1 MSGSAS
7 DVQWFIARD
16 GTQHGPVTDAEFR
29 KIVELAHLK
38 PTDLVWRQGFT
49 DWRAASSVFPELA
62 QPEPPAPQPAQSAA
76 EPTAPA
82 AAQASVTTSVTQAP
96 TTQATVTQAPTAHT
110 PTAQAA
116 APAREPASLD
126 GSNIRTQA
134 RPASGSAPQEGRH
147 PERETSPADPMATRP
162 LGNPTVR
169 AAGPLP
175 ATGPGG
181 ATTYP
186 ADLAASRTT
195 TDSRRPELSAQQRPA
210 PPSAGRGGKVALV
223 ATGLVAMIGVGF
235 WLSSEYKDDV
245 FTYMQADDA
254 EPGRD
259 AEPQAAATTATAST
273 LAPSPVAAPET
284 TAAVQTV
291 AATPHSPEDIDRKLQ
306 SRAMWASVKQE
317 FPDWYQERI
326 AEVARLSAENKEP
339 AEITRYLVAELVTL
353 RRENA
358 KYALAASTTR
368 HKELAAAFLAN
379 LTQLSQ
385 ESGDDC
391 YEFISKGESSP
402 TIVARMD
409 DPAKS
414 AEIEAQVTAVV
425 GAIAEGRKQPAE
437 HAAPVKTDYDVLA
450 GELGRLGW
458 TQADMQLFA
467 NPKALAQAP
476 RARVCSML
484 KDWFTAHL
492 AIQDPSTQE
501 RLLFETLKPV
511 ISG

>member
-1 MSGSAS
+1 MSESAL
-7 DVQWFIARD
+7 DIQWFVARD
-16 GTQHGPVTDAEFR
+16 GKQHGPVTDAELR

-38 PTDLVWRQGFT
+38 ATDLVWRQGFT
-49 DWRAASSVFPELA
+49 DWRSASSVFPELA
-62 QPEPPAPQPAQSAA
+62 EAPAPAPKPVPAPAQPAQPAPPPAAAKPASPAPQPAPIKGSASQHYA
-76 EPTAPA
+76 Q
-82 AAQASVTTSVTQAP
+82 QASGTTPLESW
-96 TTQATVTQAPTAHT
+96 
-110 PTAQAA
+110 
-116 APAREPASLD
+116 R
-126 GSNIRTQA
+126 
-134 RPASGSAPQEGRH
+134 
-147 PERETSPADPMATRP
+147 PERETTRAEPMATRP
-162 LGNPTVR
+162 LGTPTVR
-169 AAGPLP
+169 TAGPLP
-175 ATGPGG
+175 AVGSGVPGP
-181 ATTYP
+181 ATMGSP
-186 ADLAASRTT
+186 AQRTT
-195 TDSRRPELSAQQRPA
+195 TDSRSRPSELSAQPRPEA
-210 PPSAGRGGKVALV
+210 PPASSRGRKLALV
-223 ATGLVAMIGVGF
+223 ATGLIAMTGIGF

-245 FTYMQADDA
+245 FTYMHTDDA
-254 EPGRD
+254 EPS
-259 AEPQAAATTATAST
+259 ATATANVV
-273 LAPSPVAAPET
+273 PSATPAT
-284 TAAVQTV
+284 TAAVQTMV
-291 AATPHSPEDIDRKLQ
+291 TASHSPEDIDRKLQ
-306 SRAMWASVKQE
+306 SRGMWVSVKQE
-317 FPDWYQERI
+317 FPDWYQARV
-326 AEVARLSAENKEP
+326 AEVARLSAENKEQ
-339 AEITRYLVAELVTL
+339 AEINHYLVTELVAL

-368 HKELAAAFLAN
+368 HKELATAFLAN

-402 TIVARMD
+402 AIVHRLD
-409 DPAKS
+409 DPKKS
-414 AEIEAQVTAVV
+414 AEIEAQVVAVV
-425 GAIAEGRKQPAE
+425 GAIAEGKKQPAE

>member
-7 DVQWFIARD
+7 DIQWFIARD
-16 GTQHGPVTDAEFR
+16 GKQHGPVTDAELK
-29 KIVELAHLK
+29 KIVELTHLK

-49 DWRAASSVFPELA
+49 DWRAAAAVFPELA
-62 QPEPPAPQPAQSAA
+62 GPKTPASPPIRDTGSAA
-76 EPTAPA
+76 QPSAELKSTSPALDPTPIKGS
-82 AAQASVTTSVTQAP
+82 ASQ
-96 TTQATVTQAPTAHT
+96 HY
-110 PTAQAA
+110 QAA
-116 APAREPASLD
+116 ADRAPQQDTWRAEREPT
-126 GSNIRTQA
+126 RTE
-134 RPASGSAPQEGRH
+134 PI
-147 PERETSPADPMATRP
+147 TTRP
-162 LGNPTVR
+162 LGTPTVR
-169 AAGPLP
+169 TAGPLP
-175 ATGPGG
+175 APAPNAASNTPGLSVTGPVTAGRG
-181 ATTYP
+181 AAP
-186 ADLAASRTT
+186 ATLGSPAPRPSP
-195 TDSRRPELSAQQRPA
+195 DSRRPADLSSQPRPE
-210 PPSAGRGGKVALV
+210 PPATSRGRKLALV
-223 ATGLVAMIGVGF
+223 ATGLLAMTGAGA
-235 WLSSEYKDDV
+235 WLSSAYKDDV
-245 FTYMQADDA
+245 FTYMQTDDA
-254 EPGRD
+254 E
-259 AEPQAAATTATAST
+259 TVSTATAAT
-273 LAPSPVAAPET
+273 AAAIAPSAPAT
-284 TAAVQTV
+284 TAAVPTAV
-291 AATPHSPEDIDRKLQ
+291 TDPNSPDAIDRKLQ
-306 SRAMWASVKQE
+306 GRGMWVSVKQE
-317 FPDWYQERI
+317 FPEWYQARVT
-326 AEVARLSAENKEP
+326 EVARLSSENKQQ
-339 AEITRYLVAELVTL
+339 AEITRYLVGELVTL

-358 KYALAASTTR
+358 KYALAASTSR

-379 LTQLSQ
+379 LNTLSQ

-391 YEFISKGESSP
+391 YEFISKGELSP
-402 TIVARMD
+402 TIVSRMD

-414 AEIEAQVTAVV
+414 TQIEAQVAAVL

>member
-7 DVQWFIARD
+7 DIQWFIARD
-16 GTQHGPVTDAEFR
+16 GTQHGPVTDAELR

-62 QPEPPAPQPAQSAA
+62 QPQPPPREQPAA
-76 EPTAPA
+76 EPAAAAAAHASAPQASAPHATAAQSSTTGAPA
-82 AAQASVTTSVTQAP
+82 AQSPAP
-96 TTQATVTQAPTAHT
+96 GR
-110 PTAQAA
+110 
-116 APAREPASLD
+116 AREPAPLE
-126 GSNIRTQA
+126 GSAA
-134 RPASGSAPQEGRH
+134 RPQGQPASGSGPHDNRQ
-147 PERETSPADPMATRP
+147 PERAANLADPMATRP

-169 AAGPLP
+169 TGGPIAGAA
-175 ATGPGG
+175 PGG
-181 ATTYP
+181 AATSP
-186 ADLAASRTT
+186 AGLTASRTT
-195 TDSRRPELSAQQRPA
+195 TDSRRPSELSAQRQPSPPA
-210 PPSAGRGGKVALV
+210 APGRGRRLALV
-223 ATGLVAMIGVGF
+223 ATGLLAMIGLGF

-245 FTYMQADDA
+245 FTYMQADDTA
-254 EPGRD
+254 PGHDPEPE
-259 AEPQAAATTATAST
+259 AAAAAATASI
-273 LAPSPVAAPET
+273 APPSPSAPET

-291 AATPHSPEDIDRKLQ
+291 AATPPTPEDIDRKLQ
-306 SRAMWASVKQE
+306 TRGMWTSVKHE
-317 FPDWYQERI
+317 FPDWYQARV

-339 AEITRYLVAELVTL
+339 AEITRYLVGELVTL

-358 KYALAASTTR
+358 KYALAASTAR

-379 LTQLSQ
+379 LTLLSH

-402 TIVARMD
+402 AIVARLD

-414 AEIEAQVTAVV
+414 TEIEAQVTAIV
-425 GAIAEGRKQPAE
+425 GAISEGRKQPAE